1 MSKPPA
7 LKGSVVSPSFNVPLV
22 EGQMSGAYRYCDG
35 SCKAN
40 RPEEGGV
47 ALSSTKWLCARC
59 WPQFQSRLRQ
69 KRPG

>member
-22 EGQMSGAYRYCDG
+22 EGQMPGAYRFCDG
-35 SCKAN
+35 NCKAN

-47 ALSSTKWLCARC
+47 AVSSYA
-59 WPQFQSRLRQ
+59 S
-69 KRPG
+69 G